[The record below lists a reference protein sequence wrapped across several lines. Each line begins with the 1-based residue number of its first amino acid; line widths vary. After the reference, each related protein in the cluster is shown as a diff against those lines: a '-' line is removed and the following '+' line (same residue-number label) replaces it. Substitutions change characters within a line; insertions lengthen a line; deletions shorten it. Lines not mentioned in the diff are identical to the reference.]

1 MNFEMSPLTFVHV
14 VISLVGIGSGLVVV
28 YGFLTCKRLEGWTA
42 AFLVTTVATSVTGF
56 FFPIAG
62 LTPGLV
68 LGALSLVLLT
78 PTIAGRYVFRL
89 AGAWRPVYVIGS
101 TVALYLNVFVLI
113 VQSFQKVSVLKEL
126 APTQTQPPFAATQLI
141 ALVAFVVISIIS
153 VRRFRPDLTTV
164 IAARPSATPKVSLR

>member
-1 MNFEMSPLTFVHV
+1 MNFEMTPLTFVHV

-28 YGFLTCKRLEGWTA
+28 YGFLTCKRLDGWTA
-42 AFLVTTVATSVTGF
+42 VFLVTTVATSVTGF
-56 FFPIAG
+56 FFPFAG

-78 PTIAGRYVFRL
+78 PTLAGRYVFRL

-126 APTQTQPPFAATQLI
+126 APTQTEPPFAATQLV
-141 ALVAFVVISIIS
+141 ALTAFVVIGVIS
-153 VRRFRPDLTTV
+153 VRKFRPNPPWVMSGLISPTSV
-164 IAARPSATPKVSLR
+164 